1 MLFRLAALLLRR
13 RLTLARLFLRLA
25 RGRRSLPV
33 WLLIRSRAR
42 RWAGMRRWTSRRNVP
57 ATDARGPA
65 SLMFAAILCQARN
78 RNQHECEYKS
88 KHSFHFELLNMIITK
103 WTGAD
108 NS

>member
-1 MLFRLAALLLRR
+1 
-13 RLTLARLFLRLA
+13 
-25 RGRRSLPV
+25 
-33 WLLIRSRAR
+33 
-42 RWAGMRRWTSRRNVP
+42 
-57 ATDARGPA
+57 
-65 SLMFAAILCQARN
+65 MFAAILCQARN